1 MARDVEYGYN
11 PNVGLNGLVSI
22 IVPVDKFRLGQ
33 DCHQYKNLIICVICF
48 LVP

>member
-22 IVPVDKFRLGQ
+22 NIDKFRRKLGLA
-33 DCHQYKNLIICVICF
+33 YMAVNFNYFVTSS
-48 LVP
+48 